1 MATIKKVKAASKG
14 DATKRATKTAKSDA
28 PFIAPPATPATPAK
42 KEATDI
48 KASKYKG
55 RVTGMRV
62 MEFQDATFSANHK
75 AKLTDEELAAAWRAE
90 FPEAVAFTTFHV
102 KGARRDYNAGTH
114 SKAAAKPETPLAE
127 VVVVDGKRQ
136 FIGAKTEAP
145 VAVPAAEVTT
155 KKARAKKAA

>member
-28 PFIAPPATPATPAK
+28 PFIAPPAK
-42 KEATDI
+42 KETAEPAEV

-55 RVTGMRV
+55 RTTGMRV
-62 MEFQDATFSANHK
+62 MEFQDATFAANVK
-75 AKLTDEELAAAWRAE
+75 TKLTDEELVALWRAE
-90 FPEAVAFTTFHV
+90 FPEAVAFTVFHV

-114 SKAAAKPETPLAE
+114 SKGAAKPETPLAE
-127 VVVVDGKRQ
+127 VVMVDGKRQ
-136 FIGAKTEAP
+136 FVGAKTEAP